1 MMNIQLKTDQGRVR
15 ASNQD
20 DMRAVPFSDGAVLA
34 AVCDGMG
41 GANGGNVAS
50 GICIDTLEAYLRA
63 HYDASLPDDDALAVL
78 AAALTEANHAVYARA
93 HDDPALAGMGTTAV
107 AALVRGERLLLANV
121 GDSRAILFH
130 DGVPRQLTKDHS
142 YVQAMVDSGRLTAQ
156 EAERHP
162 KKHLITRAIGISAH
176 VEVDCFAE
184 RWTQND
190 VLLLC
195 SDGLTNEVSYAE
207 MAEMLSA
214 VPYAEL
220 ADALIARANANGGH
234 DNSTVLLLR
243 QDCE

>member
-1 MMNIQLKTDQGRVR
+1 MNFAAKMTSFVTETLRSRCFLCIVQVSL
-15 ASNQD
+15 
-20 DMRAVPFSDGAVLA
+20 MRIGPVP
-34 AVCDGMG
+34 
-41 GANGGNVAS
+41 N
-50 GICIDTLEAYLRA
+50 
-63 HYDASLPDDDALAVL
+63 
-78 AAALTEANHAVYARA
+78 
-93 HDDPALAGMGTTAV
+93 
-107 AALVRGERLLLANV
+107 
-121 GDSRAILFH
+121 
-130 DGVPRQLTKDHS
+130 
-142 YVQAMVDSGRLTAQ
+142 TAQ